1 MRMRYRILPRSLR
14 PDGVRMWRAV
24 ILAGV
29 LGLVAL
35 GTWAVLL
42 HGEARGQAQREAGR
56 GAAVVAQSVA
66 REHERLVDGARQL
79 LLALSQRSEIAII
92 NPGACRAVLAGV
104 LKAVPGYLDLAAARP
119 NGEVFCAARGA
130 LRLPAGADAAD
141 VRRVADSGN
150 PTLGR
155 AGIDPVARRPTVALS
170 RPVIDDAGSVRSVL
184 VAALDL
190 GQLERA
196 VVESP
201 LPPGTAMMLIDGN
214 GVVLSHHPEPERWNG
229 ELLDDS
235 LKPLLA
241 SPGPGL
247 IDTAWL
253 DGAPS
258 LVLFEP
264 LSRDSTRASDATIV
278 IALPRRAVFRDADRL
293 FAFEL
298 AGLGLLA
305 LAGLV
310 CGALLLDRLVARPAQ
325 GLLRVIRSLNSGDV
339 RARMR
344 RSDERDGLVGRL
356 ARSVNALGRRLE
368 EHQQTARHLEEQLR
382 TERTTR
388 LLVTP
393 PPAPPPPAEPPA
405 DVETAWHE
413 APPGLMGDAPEAWPN
428 APPDVASAPAAD
440 GAEDHGWGLREP
452 PFENAPNPRFLWLSP
467 THSDALVRLTY
478 ALRQRRGCAV
488 LTGESGCGKTLLTR
502 AVVQR
507 LEATRYE
514 IGLLTNPHGGRID
527 LLRQVL
533 YELGVETADTTR
545 TELLRALNDVIV
557 RNLQRGRETLI
568 IVDDA
573 QQADDPA
580 WFEELSSLLNIQTNE
595 RTLVTLL
602 LAGTPELTAA
612 IQRVPHLD
620 RRVSIRCTLSPL
632 NAEQTA
638 QYIRYRLTV
647 AGAETS
653 MFTREAV
660 ALIHGASRGVPRA
673 INDLCDSAL
682 LLGRLDS
689 LRSIDAAVIRRVLS
703 TTPTVSDA
711 AAELPP
717 AR

>member
-1 MRMRYRILPRSLR
+1 MHYRTLPRSLR
-14 PDGVRMWRAV
+14 PDGLRMWRGV
-24 ILAGV
+24 VVAGV
-29 LGLVAL
+29 VGLAAL
-35 GTWAVLL
+35 GAWAVLL
-42 HGEARGQAQREAGR
+42 HGEARRQAQREAGR

-66 REHERLVDGARQL
+66 REHERLVDAARQL
-79 LLALSQRSEIAII
+79 LLVLSQRSEVASL
-92 NPGACRAVLAGV
+92 NPGACSAVLAGV
-104 LKAVPGYLDLAAARP
+104 HRTVPGYLDLVAARP
-119 NGEVFCAARGA
+119 TGEVFCAARGA

-141 VRRVADSGN
+141 IRRVASSGD

-155 AGIDPVARRPTVALS
+155 AGIDPAAHRPTVALS
-170 RPVIDDAGSVRSVL
+170 RPVIDDAGTVRAVL

-201 LPPGTAMMLIDGN
+201 LPPGAAMMLIDGD
-214 GVVLSHHPEPERWNG
+214 GAILSHHPQPERWAG
-229 ELLDDS
+229 ELLGDA
-235 LKPLLA
+235 LRPLLA
-241 SPGPGL
+241 ASNPGL
-247 IDTAWL
+247 VDTPWL
-253 DGAPS
+253 DAVPS

-264 LSRDSTRASDATIV
+264 LSRETGHARDTTIV

-310 CGALLLDRLVARPAQ
+310 CGALLVDRLVARPAQ
-325 GLLRVIRSLNSGDV
+325 GLLRVIRSLSSGDV

-344 RSDERDGLVGRL
+344 RSDERTGLVGRL
-356 ARSVNALGRRLE
+356 ARSGNALARRLE
-368 EHQQTARHLEEQLR
+368 EHQQTTRHLEEQLR
-382 TERTTR
+382 AERAAR

-393 PPAPPPPAEPPA
+393 PPPACEPPRAVATSA
-405 DVETAWHE
+405 DE
-413 APPGLMGDAPEAWPN
+413 APLGAAPEAP
-428 APPDVASAPAAD
+428 ARPPETPEVAVPATAAD
-440 GAEDHGWGLREP
+440 GIEDQGWGLRES

-502 AVVQR
+502 SVVQR
-507 LEATRYE
+507 LDADRYE
-514 IGLLTNPHGGRID
+514 IALLTNPHGGRLE

-533 YELGVETADTTR
+533 YELGVETAATTR
-545 TELLRALNDVIV
+545 AELLHTLNDVIV
-557 RNLQRGRETLI
+557 RDMQRGRETLV

-580 WFEELSSLLNIQTNE
+580 WFEELSALLNIQTNE

-612 IQRVPHLD
+612 VQRVPHLD

-632 NAEQTA
+632 TAEQTA

-647 AGAETS
+647 AGAETP

-660 ALIHGASRGVPRA
+660 TLIHGASRGVPRA
-673 INDLCDSAL
+673 INDVCDGAL
-682 LLGRLDS
+682 LLARLDGVT
-689 LRSIDAAVIRRVLS
+689 SIEAPLVRRVLS
-703 TTPTVSDA
+703 PIPTAHDV
-711 AAELPP
+711 AAEVP
-717 AR
+717 ATH

>member
-1 MRMRYRILPRSLR
+1 MRYRILPRSLR
-14 PDGVRMWRAV
+14 PDGVRTWRGV
-24 ILAGV
+24 ILACALGLAV
-29 LGLVAL
+29 LGA
-35 GTWAVLL
+35 WAVMV
-42 HGEARGQAQREAGR
+42 HGEAHRQAQREAGR

-66 REHERLVDGARQL
+66 REHERLVDAARQL
-79 LLALSQRSEIAII
+79 LLVLSQRPEILGG
-92 NPGACRAVLAGV
+92 NPGACSAYLAGI
-104 LKAVPGYLDLAAARP
+104 LKAVPGYLDLVAAKP
-119 NGEVFCAARGA
+119 NGDVFCSARGP
-130 LRLPAGADAAD
+130 LQLPTGADAAD
-141 VRRVADSGN
+141 VRRTAESGN

-155 AGIDPVARRPTVALS
+155 YGIDRAARRPATSLA
-170 RPVIDDAGSVRSVL
+170 RAVIDDAGTVRSVL
-184 VAALDL
+184 IAALDL

-201 LPPGTAMMLIDGN
+201 LPPGAAMAVIDGN
-214 GVVLSHHPEPERWNG
+214 GVILSHHLQPERWTG
-229 ELLDDS
+229 ELLDDG

-241 SPGPGL
+241 SRGSGL
-247 IDTAWL
+247 VDTAWL
-253 DGAPS
+253 DGVPS

-264 LSRDSTRASDATIV
+264 LSRDAARASEATIA
-278 IALPRRAVFRDADRL
+278 IALPRHSVFRDPDRL
-293 FAFEL
+293 FALEL

-310 CGALLLDRLVARPAQ
+310 CGALLMDRLVSRPAQ

-344 RSDERDGLVGRL
+344 RSDERGGLVGRL

-382 TERTTR
+382 TERAAR
-388 LLVTP
+388 LLAATAPVA
-393 PPAPPPPAEPPA
+393 PPAAAEPDENAEPSSHESVDPVMGEAFETTAPA
-405 DVETAWHE
+405 PAVVA
-413 APPGLMGDAPEAWPN
+413 
-428 APPDVASAPAAD
+428 ASAPAD
-440 GAEDHGWGLREP
+440 GVEDQGWGLREP

-467 THSDALVRLTY
+467 AHSDALVRLTY

-545 TELLRALNDVIV
+545 AELRHTLNDLIV

-602 LAGTPELTAA
+602 LAGTPELTAS
-612 IQRVPHLD
+612 IQRVQHLD

-632 NAEQTA
+632 NAEQTS
-638 QYIRYRLTV
+638 QYIRYRLNV

-653 MFTREAV
+653 MFTREALTLV
-660 ALIHGASRGVPRA
+660 HGASLGVPRA
-673 INDLCDSAL
+673 INDVCDSAL
-682 LLGRLDS
+682 LLARLDN
-689 LRSIDAAVIRRVLS
+689 LTSIDASAMRRVLS
-703 TTPTVSDA
+703 TTPTAPDPA
-711 AAELPP
+711 APTSA
-717 AR
+717 